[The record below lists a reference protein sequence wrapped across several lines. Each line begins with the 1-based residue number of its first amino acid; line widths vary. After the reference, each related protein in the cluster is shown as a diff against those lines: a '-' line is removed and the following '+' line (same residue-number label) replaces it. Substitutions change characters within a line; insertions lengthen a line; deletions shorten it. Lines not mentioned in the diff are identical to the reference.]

1 MESHMEKEFI
11 LGQTAK
17 CTKESGSWASK
28 KDKESG
34 KVYSG
39 IRTLASGGSRKQL
52 ATESINGKMEINM
65 KVNGETA
72 SSTDK
77 AQIYSQTETYSL
89 DHTDKENLKD
99 LANTNGKMAAF
110 ISVSSSMDLNT
121 AKESG
126 ESVSMPKTA
135 TCMKETMRTTRK
147 TAWGNS
153 LGKVAIII
161 KGATRTMRGMAMEKC
176 TGKMDPVTR
185 ASGKKEFNMALE
197 ECSSQTAELKKVYS
211 RITRSKVHK
220 QYKHHK

>member
-1 MESHMEKEFI
+1 M
-11 LGQTAK
+11 
-17 CTKESGSWASK
+17 
-28 KDKESG
+28 
-34 KVYSG
+34 
-39 IRTLASGGSRKQL
+39 ASGDNLRQQ

-65 KVNGETA
+65 KANGQTA
-72 SSTDK
+72 LSTDK
-77 AQIYSQTETYSL
+77 AQIYSQMETYSL
-89 DHTDKENLKD
+89 DHTDKASLKD
-99 LANTNGKMAAF
+99 QVNTNGRMAAF
-110 ISVSSSMDLNT
+110 TSANSKMDSNT

-161 KGATRTMRGMAMEKC
+161 KGATRMTRGMAMEKC

>member
-34 KVYSG
+34 KVFSE
-39 IRTLASGGSRKQL
+39 IRTLASGDNLRQQ

-99 LANTNGKMAAF
+99 LANTNGKMAVF

-135 TCMKETMRTTRK
+135 TCTKETMRTTRK

-161 KGATRTMRGMAMEKC
+161 KDATRTMRGMAMEKC
-176 TGKMDPVTR
+176 TGKMDHATR
-185 ASGKKEFNMALE
+185 ESGIKVFKMESVAWN
-197 ECSSQTAELKKVYS
+197 SQMDESKKVSS
-211 RITRSKVHK
+211 RITLSRDHRWQHLS
-220 QYKHHK
+220 